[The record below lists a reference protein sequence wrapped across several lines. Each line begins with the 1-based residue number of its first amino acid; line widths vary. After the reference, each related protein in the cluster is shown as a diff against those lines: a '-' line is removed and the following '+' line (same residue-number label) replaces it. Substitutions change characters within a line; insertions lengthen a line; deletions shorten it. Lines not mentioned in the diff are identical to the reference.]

1 MSFDNRT
8 YLNEVSWTT
17 YFANTVLN
25 TESTTYLPNTWDT
38 TIYPIDANEKGAN
51 PMVLTTEC
59 YAISHGGT
67 IYEVSAINVDS
78 NQYRITLKDIFFRGL
93 APEAD
98 LIGIIYKSA
107 YKNYAFAIAPVWLNY
122 LDKIAKDYVNSLEK
136 AIFWRNDPNARRVAF
151 TGVTQVLI
159 SDYTADVVDMDGNTF
174 NPEEDY
180 GQNPKFEIWKD
191 MGNNKYSR
199 LALNPNK
206 TVDVDGNIVSVIFS
220 GSGASISGYYVISR

>member
-1 MSFDNRT
+1 MSFDNRK
-8 YLNEVSWTT
+8 YVNEVAWRT
-17 YFANTVLN
+17 YFRNTVLN
-25 TESTTYLPNTWDT
+25 TEATSNEPATWDT
-38 TIYPIDANEKGAN
+38 TVYPIDANENGAN
-51 PMVLTTEC
+51 PMDISTDYYGV
-59 YAISHGGT
+59 SHGGT
-67 IYEVSAINVDS
+67 IYEISAINVGG

-107 YKNYAFAIAPVWLNY
+107 WKNYSFVISPIWISY
-122 LDKIAKDYVNSLEK
+122 LDKLARDYINSIEK
-136 AIFWRNDPNARRVAF
+136 AILWRNDPNSRRVAF
-151 TGVTQVLI
+151 TNITQVLI
-159 SDYTADVVDMDGNTF
+159 SDYTANVVDMDGNTF

-206 TVDVDGNIVSVIFS
+206 TVDVDGNIVSVLFS
-220 GSGASISGYYVISR
+220 GSGTPISGYYIISR